1 MRKLFIRNI
10 KPFIGGFILALVL
23 LFVQAYSDLN
33 LPYYMSNIVNVGIQQ
48 QGIEETIPLAVSED
62 DFEMLLSV
70 STDKNTKILLENYSL
85 KKADAPSLDP
95 LRYGDYD
102 QSKLDQG
109 MLYIY
114 EGSDEEATIEQVSSS
129 FGIGFSTANYMSEG
143 DKTLSQSQEIAMN
156 TDPAF
161 IEQSVPII
169 IGELYKNIGVDL
181 SSSQSAYILKT
192 GIFMLVISLIG
203 GIASIF
209 ATLLSTRIGAAFARN
224 LRTEV
229 FTKIESFTNE
239 EFDKFSTASL
249 ITRSTN
255 DIIQIQQ
262 LIIIGIRMLCYA
274 PIMAI
279 GGIIMAI
286 NTSTSM
292 VWVIGLAIGCMAVTI
307 IFVMSIAIPRFK
319 IMQKL
324 IDRMNLVAREG
335 LNGLLVVKAFGNEDF
350 EKNRVD
356 IANKDLSSVGLF
368 VNRLMSFLFPVIMLI
383 MNGTTV
389 LVIWVGADYVSQST
403 LQVGDMIAFM
413 QYSMQVIMSFLM
425 LAMVFMFIPRA
436 SVSAERIMEVLN
448 TDPTIKDPTHPLQI
462 SKEDVATVEF
472 KNVYFK
478 YHGAENYALENI
490 SFKALPGKVTA
501 FIGSTGSGKSTIVNL
516 IPRFYDC
523 DKGEVLVDGVNV
535 KALTQKELRSH
546 IGLVP
551 QKNVLLSGTI
561 SSNLQYGK
569 ELTSEELEEISKV
582 SQSFDFIFE
591 KEKGY
596 QEEISQGGT
605 NVSGGQRQR
614 LAIGRALAKD
624 SDIYIFDDSFSALDF
639 KTDAKLRSDLKEYL
653 NNETVII
660 IAQRINTI
668 MDADEILVID
678 EGKIVG
684 QGTHKELLKTCQE
697 YLEIAL
703 SQLSEEEVRQSEQE

>member
-10 KPFIGGFILALVL
+10 RPFIGGFLLALIL

-48 QGIEETIPLAVSED
+48 QGIEEEVPLAIAKN

-70 STDKNTKILLENYSL
+70 STEANKEILEKNYSI
-85 KKADAPSLDP
+85 KDPSDPTLDP
-95 LRYGDYD
+95 LRQGDYKED
-102 QSKLDQG
+102 VLSAES
-109 MLYIY
+109 LYVYIGN
-114 EGSDEEATIEQVSSS
+114 EDAETLEQVSQA
-129 FGIGFSTANYMSEG
+129 FGIGFTTANYMAEDNKSLPEA
-143 DKTLSQSQEIAMN
+143 QEMAAS

-161 IEQSVPII
+161 ISQSVPII
-169 IGELYKNIGVDL
+169 IGEIYKNLGVDL
-181 SSSQSAYILKT
+181 SYSQSSYILKT
-192 GIFMLVISLIG
+192 GLFMLGISLIG

-209 ATLLSTRIGAAFARN
+209 ATLFATRIGAGFARN
-224 LRTEV
+224 LRSEV
-229 FTKIESFTNE
+229 FAKIETFTNE

-255 DIIQIQQ
+255 DILQIQQ

-274 PIMAI
+274 PIMAV
-279 GGIIMAI
+279 GGVIMAI

-292 VWVIGLAIGCMAVTI
+292 VWVIGLAIASMAVTI

-324 IDRMNLVAREG
+324 IDRLNLVAREG

-350 EKNRVD
+350 EKKRVD
-356 IANKDLSSVGLF
+356 LANKDLSKVGLF
-368 VNRLMSFLFPVIMLI
+368 VNRLMSYLFPIIMLI

-389 LVIWVGADYVSQST
+389 LVVWVGADYVSQST

-436 SVSAERIMEVLN
+436 SVSAERIMEVLE
-448 TDPTIKDPTHPLQI
+448 TDPTIKDPLDPLQI
-462 SKEDVATVEF
+462 SKENIATVEF
-472 KNVYFK
+472 KNVSFK
-478 YHGAENYALENI
+478 YHGADNYALENI
-490 SFKALPGKVTA
+490 SFKAMPGKVTA

-535 KALTQKELRSH
+535 KDLTQKELRSH

-561 SSNLQYGK
+561 NSNLQYGND
-569 ELTSEELEEISKV
+569 LTPEELDEIARV
-582 SQSFDFIFE
+582 SQSYDFISE
-591 KEKGY
+591 KELGY
-596 QEEISQGGT
+596 DENISQGGT

-639 KTDAKLRSDLKEYL
+639 KTDAKLRSDLKKYL
-653 NNETVII
+653 NDETVII
-660 IAQRINTI
+660 VAQRINTI
-668 MDADEILVID
+668 MDADEIFVID

-684 QGTHKELLKTCQE
+684 QGTHKELIKNCQE

-703 SQLSEEEVRQSEQE
+703 SQLSEEEVRHSEQ